1 LIPHVYFNRSTAG
14 PLRKGSIRQMSIFMF
29 LIIGLCSGWVA
40 TRISGTRSGTLQN
53 LIIGM
58 VGAAIGGILFS
69 AAGVVSNGFVGSL
82 ISATLGSLVLIFVI
96 GRINR

>member
-1 LIPHVYFNRSTAG
+1 
-14 PLRKGSIRQMSIFMF
+14 MSIFMF

-40 TRISGTRSGTLQN
+40 TRISGTSSGTLQN

-69 AAGVVSNGFVGSL
+69 AAGVVSNGFIGSL
-82 ISATLGSLVLIFVI
+82 ISATLGSLVLIFAI